1 MIAQLSG
8 RLAACDLTEVVVDV
22 HGVGYAVTVP
32 LSTLD
37 KMPLLGEPV
46 TLLIH
51 THVREDAIILFGFAS
66 KEERGLFRLLIE
78 HVSGIGPRLA
88 LNVLSSMSVTGFCS
102 AITGDDLKSLAKING
117 VGKRTAERMVV
128 ELRDKV
134 TAVAPT
140 AAFTGS
146 GAATDGASPTGALSR
161 DAQDAI
167 GALGTL
173 GFKHDLA
180 TKVVQKL
187 CEDAGKQPLSSEAL
201 IRKALMIL
209 NT

>member
-8 RLAACDLTEVVVDV
+8 KLAVCDLTEVVVDV

-32 LSTLD
+32 LSTFD
-37 KMPLLGEPV
+37 KLPLLGEPV
-46 TLLIH
+46 SLLIH
-51 THVREDAIILFGFAS
+51 THVREDAIVLYGFVS
-66 KEERGLFRLLIE
+66 KEERELFRLLIE

-88 LNVLSSMSVTGFCS
+88 LNVLSCMSVNGFCS
-102 AITGDDLKSLAKING
+102 AISAGDLKALAKING

-134 TAVAPT
+134 SAVAPA
-140 AAFTGS
+140 AAFG
-146 GAATDGASPTGALSR
+146 GLAADAASPGGGLPR

-167 GALGTL
+167 AALGTL
-173 GFKHDLA
+173 GFKHDVA

-187 CEDAGKQPLSSEAL
+187 CDEAGKQPLGSEAL

-209 NT
+209 NS

>member
-8 RLAACDLTEVVVDV
+8 KLAVCDLTEVVVDV

-37 KMPLLGEPV
+37 KMPLLGESV

-51 THVREDAIILFGFAS
+51 THVREDAIILFGFVS
-66 KEERGLFRLLIE
+66 KEERELFRLLIE

-88 LNVLSSMSVTGFCS
+88 LNVLSCMSVNGFCS
-102 AITGDDLKSLAKING
+102 AISSGDLKSLAKISG

-134 TAVAPT
+134 TAVSPA
-140 AAFTGS
+140 AAFG
-146 GAATDGASPTGALSR
+146 GAGADGTTPPGALPR

-167 GALGTL
+167 AALGTL
-173 GFKHDLA
+173 GFKHDIA

-187 CEDAGKQPLSSEAL
+187 CDDAGKQPLGSEAL

-209 NT
+209 NS